1 LICQISGRTKLA
13 AAIVCGPVRSAL
25 VRSSDDVTVRVMDL
39 PEFDAMRAVSVAAF
53 GGDASIGDLL
63 DGLRDSWAWHD
74 ELCFVALR
82 GDEVVGQVL
91 YSSAIVDAP
100 DRLVQ
105 VLVLSPLGVAPHLQ
119 RCGVGT
125 KLVTQSLAAL
135 EARDEPLVF
144 LEGSPSY
151 YPRFGFRP
159 GAELGFTAPSVRIP
173 AAAFMVHPLPHY
185 ETWMTGA
192 LVYPDVFWRFDA
204 VGLRP

>member
-1 LICQISGRTKLA
+1 MTG
-13 AAIVCGPVRSAL
+13 V
-25 VRSSDDVTVRVMDL
+25 DDVTVRMMA
-39 PEFDAMRAVSVAAF
+39 PHEFEAMRAVSVAAF
-53 GGDASIGDLL
+53 GNDASIGHLL

-74 ELCFVALR
+74 ELSFVAVR
-82 GDEVVGQVL
+82 GDEVVAQVL

-100 DRLVQ
+100 GRLVQ
-105 VLVLSPLGVAPHLQ
+105 VLVLSPVGVAPHLQ
-119 RCGVGT
+119 RSGVGT
-125 KLVTQSLAAL
+125 KLITQSLAVL
-135 EARDEPLVF
+135 DARDEPLVF

-173 AAAFMVHPLPHY
+173 PPAFMVRPLPRY
-185 ETWMTGA
+185 EPWMTGA